1 MDFCT
6 FHRYAIYVVHFGVIM
21 ITTSVMRTPFR
32 VSKIAIMQQFFGDFV
47 LSFLVAIPAT
57 LAFEMP
63 IDAIDKLIF
72 SSKKKN
78 NGDEKQH

>member
-1 MDFCT
+1 M
-6 FHRYAIYVVHFGVIM
+6 VHFAVIM
-21 ITTSVMRTPFR
+21 ITTNVLRTPFR
-32 VSKIAIMQQFFGDFV
+32 VSEMAMLQQFFGDFV

-63 IDAIDKLIF
+63 IDAIDKLLF

-78 NGDEKQH
+78 NEEEKQHLFKQR